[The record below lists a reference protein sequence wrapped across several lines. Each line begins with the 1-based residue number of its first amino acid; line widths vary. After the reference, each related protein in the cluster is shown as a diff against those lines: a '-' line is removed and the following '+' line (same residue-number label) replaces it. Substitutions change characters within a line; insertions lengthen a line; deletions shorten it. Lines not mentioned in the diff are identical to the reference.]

1 MVVWHVNTKFL
12 CQTRKANVQK
22 SISRLNLC
30 STYKYIWLLFISELL
45 DNFPFLNTFVTQET
59 ILIYILTMWILFF
72 QSSIE
77 FSLSSMTKYEY
88 LPSMIQNAKV
98 VVLLGFFNFIT
109 YQLTFQKFFIAHFFV
124 SAIKDNAVCSYI

>member
-30 STYKYIWLLFISELL
+30 SKYKYIWLLFISELL

-77 FSLSSMTKYEY
+77 FSLSSMHCVFISLKRAHWRFCE
-88 LPSMIQNAKV
+88 LSELHSEHSVRSKKENISADV
-98 VVLLGFFNFIT
+98 VSRVGW
-109 YQLTFQKFFIAHFFV
+109 KHFL
-124 SAIKDNAVCSYI
+124 K